1 MTNNTKVA
9 VGMKVAFAPVGSEVV
24 DEELGVGTTK
34 IKAVKLKNVNSAGM
48 LCSGKLLGLNEDG
61 DLLSS
66 PAHMPDKMRHSIPA
80 TAQSCLVVRS

>member
-61 DLLSS
+61 DLLST
-66 PAHMPDKMRHSIPA
+66 PVHMPKRMRYLIPA
-80 TAQSCLVVRS
+80 TAHSFLVVCS